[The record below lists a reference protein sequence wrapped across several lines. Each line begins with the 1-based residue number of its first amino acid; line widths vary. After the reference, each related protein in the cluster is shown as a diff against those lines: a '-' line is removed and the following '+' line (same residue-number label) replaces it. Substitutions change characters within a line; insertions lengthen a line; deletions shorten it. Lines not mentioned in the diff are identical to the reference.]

1 MYNRAIMDD
10 QKNDDLLPNI
20 NDQISTQSVQ
30 PQTNDL
36 SMKSQPIN
44 ITSGLSASDA
54 DIIEKEW
61 VDRAK
66 QVVNTTL
73 NDPFKQQNM
82 LNDVKADYM
91 KKRFNKDI
99 KQAKAEE

>member
-1 MYNRAIMDD
+1 MDD
-10 QKNDDLLPNI
+10 QKNDVLLPNI
-20 NDQISTQSVQ
+20 NDKLSVQSVQ
-30 PQTNDL
+30 PQSSD
-36 SMKSQPIN
+36 SSAMSQPAG

-99 KQAKAEE
+99 KQAKVEE